1 MSVGRYDEKMK
12 IVLIGGFFGSGK
24 TTITA
29 NLTRQM
35 LARSERV
42 CIVENEIGQIGVD
55 DLLLERGGVEVTT
68 ITGGCVCCQVTGSLV
83 DALRDMEQRFDPE
96 WVLAELTGI
105 AYLDG
110 LRHTMES
117 CLPKTCSII
126 CVAVADASRWASL
139 SRALPK
145 VIERQTEGADLL
157 VINKADLNG
166 DTEKIE
172 AEVRQM
178 GVSCPVFP
186 MSAVTD
192 SGARLLAEVEKAF

>member
-1 MSVGRYDEKMK
+1 MPCVKIMVPVGSFITVMTC
-12 IVLIGGFFGSGK
+12 FM
-24 TTITA
+24 TILNTFCSCI
-29 NLTRQM
+29 
-35 LARSERV
+35 LASQPD
-42 CIVENEIGQIGVD
+42 GQTQI
-55 DLLLERGGVEVTT
+55 E
-68 ITGGCVCCQVTGSLV
+68 VTGSLV

-117 CLPKTCSII
+117 YLPKTCSII

-157 VINKADLNG
+157 AINKADLNG

>member
-1 MSVGRYDEKMK
+1 MK

-29 NLTRQM
+29 NLTRQL
-35 LARSERV
+35 LARSEGV

-55 DLLLERGGVEVTT
+55 DLLLEGSGVEVTT

-110 LRHTMES
+110 LRHTMEAY
-117 CLPKTCSII
+117 LPKTCAVI

-139 SRALPK
+139 SKALPK
-145 VIERQTEGADLL
+145 VIRRQTEGADLL
-157 VINKADLNG
+157 VINKIDLNG
-166 DTEKIE
+166 DIE
-172 AEVRQM
+172 AIQSEIRQM
-178 GVSCPVFP
+178 GVSCPLVP
-186 MSAVTD
+186 LSAAAD
-192 SGARLLAEVEKAF
+192 SGAGLLAEVEKVFG